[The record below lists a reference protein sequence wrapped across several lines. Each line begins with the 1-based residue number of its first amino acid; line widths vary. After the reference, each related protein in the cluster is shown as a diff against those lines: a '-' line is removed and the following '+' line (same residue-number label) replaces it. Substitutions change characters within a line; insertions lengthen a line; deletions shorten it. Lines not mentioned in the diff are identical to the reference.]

1 MRILAIAAMLLTSAS
16 APLWAEAI
24 PEVSPANA
32 QTVDTTTQA
41 TSLRARDDG
50 YDRLTLPVRVIGKG
64 PYRFLIDTGASRTAI
79 SSTLAAQLGLAAAPG
94 ATLYSVTG
102 VSKVGTAHVPM
113 LDWTAKQVTN
123 VEAAL
128 LEPVNMGAD
137 GILGLDSL
145 RSQRILF
152 DFDRNTLTVIPSEL
166 RIREDPGSIVITGR
180 ARSGR
185 LILTEASAGSTGLTL
200 IVDTGAQIS
209 VGNKA
214 LRDKLLRGR
223 KAAPGADIEIQSVTG
238 EKMAAQFMVIPEISI
253 GGVTLRNLAIVFAD
267 SAVFKELKLDSRPAM
282 LLGMNALRGFRKVSI
297 DVGRRRLRVLLPE
310 ESAAGRTRY
319 AAL

>member
-1 MRILAIAAMLLTSAS
+1 MRFLAIAAMLLTSAS
-16 APLWAEAI
+16 APLLAGAI
-24 PEVSPANA
+24 PQVPANA
-32 QTVDTTTQA
+32 TQPVDSETQA

-50 YDRLTLPVRVIGKG
+50 YDRLTLPVKVVGKG

-79 SSTLAAQLGLAAAPG
+79 SSTLAVQLGLSQAQG

-102 VSKVGTAHVPM
+102 VSKVGTARVPV

-128 LEPVNMGAD
+128 LEPLHMGAD
-137 GILGLDSL
+137 GILGIDSL

-152 DFDRNTLTVIPSEL
+152 DFERNTLTVVPSEM

-180 ARSGR
+180 ARNGR
-185 LILTEASAGSTGLTL
+185 LILTEASAGSAGLTL
-200 IVDTGAQIS
+200 VVDTGAQVS

-223 KAAPGADIEIQSVTG
+223 QMAPGADVELQSVTG
-238 EKMAAQFMVIPEISI
+238 EKLAAQFMIIPEMAI
-253 GGVTLRNLAIVFAD
+253 GGVKLRNLPIVFAD
-267 SAVFKELKLDSRPAM
+267 SAVFRELKLDGKPAM
-282 LLGMNALRGFRKVSI
+282 LLGMNALRGFKKVSI

-310 ESAAGRTRY
+310 ESAAGRTTF
-319 AAL
+319 ASL